1 MAAPVVLENGAFVP
15 RGTVVPEH
23 LLFLLVQEDNSMDL
37 LVNESNCRKAEHG
50 NWKELPNVSKVSHIV
65 PRRVRI
71 SGVTPPYV
79 WCIPHLPE
87 GVVID
92 KAQLQW
98 RYKSVVNNQE
108 VFEYARPNKS
118 VTLNA
123 LGDGGSSEYRMRPPR
138 PNQSHPSL
146 LRLLASLP
154 LPRPHPHPPTHP
166 PTNTSPPTRGA
177 AEFVV
182 DPLFGCSL
190 VPVWLLLD

>member
-1 MAAPVVLENGAFVP
+1 MAVPVVLENGAFVP
-15 RGTVVPEH
+15 RGTVVPEN
-23 LLFLLVQEDNSMDL
+23 LLFLIVQENNGMDL
-37 LVNESNCRKAEHG
+37 LFNESNCIKAERG
-50 NWKELPNVSKVSHIV
+50 KWKELPYVRKVSYIV

-71 SGVTPPYV
+71 SGANPTHV

-92 KAQLQW
+92 KAQPQW

-123 LGDGGSSEYRMRPPR
+123 LGDGGSSEYHMRPPQ

-154 LPRPHPHPPTHP
+154 PPPPTHP
-166 PTNTSPPTRGA
+166 PTNPSPRTRGA

-182 DPLFGCSL
+182 DPWFGCSL